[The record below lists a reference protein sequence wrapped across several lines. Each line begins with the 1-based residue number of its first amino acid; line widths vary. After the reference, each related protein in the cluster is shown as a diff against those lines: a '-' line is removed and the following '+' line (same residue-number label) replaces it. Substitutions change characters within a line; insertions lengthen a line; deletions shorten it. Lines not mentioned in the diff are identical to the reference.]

1 MDIHVE
7 LSLGTAVAA
16 PLPFIRKTCRL
27 LAEAEDV
34 IILTGPTLD
43 YAQRKQERQIPQIH
57 SRCCLS
63 IHQRPS
69 TREMMQH
76 RTTQFHSLKYVNCWI
91 VSVVMKY
98 SISNICMEKC
108 QWLNHN
114 INYFSFVEK
123 IWTML
128 LHYFYFTVDYFT
140 TRCGQWGPDWLMIIS
155 WVQFLEVNVHFL
167 LSKAGDQVT
176 NMAFV

>member
-1 MDIHVE
+1 MDAE
-7 LSLGTAVAA
+7 LSLVTAVAA
-16 PLPFIRKTCRL
+16 PLPFVRKTCRL

-34 IILTGPTLD
+34 IILTGSTLD
-43 YAQRKQERQIPQIH
+43 YAQRRQEHQIH
-57 SRCCLS
+57 SRRCLF

-69 TREMMQH
+69 TREMIQH
-76 RTTQFHSLKYVNCWI
+76 GKTQFHNLKYVNCWI

-108 QWLNHN
+108 EWLNHN

-123 IWTML
+123 MWTML
-128 LHYFYFTVDYFT
+128 IHYFYFTIHYFT
-140 TRCGQWGPDWLMIIS
+140 TRRGQWGLDWLMIIS

-167 LSKAGDQVT
+167 LSKAGDHVA